1 MTNNKIIPGAV
12 AAAFARDMGALEQQA
27 SELVQLSDEYGFPQ
41 WGAVGRGLLGPP
53 MTARGNAEEA
63 IEQMQR
69 GFALCRSAGAEIC
82 RPIFLGFLAEAES
95 AAGRIDAALKIIGDA
110 LTLTDETKERW
121 HEPELWRLKGIF
133 LISNKEESQAEA
145 CFCRA
150 IEIARSQSAKLPELR
165 VTTDLARLWWDRG
178 KSAKARELLEPVYIW
193 FTEGYDTSDLKDAK
207 LLLDEL
213 TSE

>member
-1 MTNNKIIPGAV
+1 M
-12 AAAFARDMGALEQQA
+12 
-27 SELVQLSDEYGFPQ
+27 
-41 WGAVGRGLLGPP
+41 LGPP
-53 MTARGNAEEA
+53 MTARGNAEAA
-63 IEQMQR
+63 IVQMQR

-82 RPIFLGFLAEAES
+82 RPIFLGFLAEAEN
-95 AAGRIDAALKIIGDA
+95 AAGRADAALKTIDDA
-110 LTLTDETKERW
+110 LTLTDETEERW
-121 HEPELWRLKGIF
+121 HESELWRLKGVF
-133 LISNKEESQAEA
+133 LASLKEAAQAEA

-150 IEIARSQSAKLPELR
+150 IEVARSQSAKLPELR
-165 VTTDLARLWWDRG
+165 VTTDLARLWCDQG